1 MKNKSQ
7 KLLRNYSFSM
17 TIMLFFTGLL
27 FLILLHQGGASK
39 KLKEQLQ
46 AIVELDDNVT
56 KQNLDTII
64 AHIES
69 HDWAIAESANYI
81 SKADALSEMKKEF
94 GEDMIFTADDNPFS
108 AMISFDINYDILQE
122 ASEGEK
128 SLQQLNSF
136 DGIQAVYLQDNI
148 LDKISSTL
156 ALISI
161 VFTVLSI
168 MFLIISFIVLNSII
182 KLNISERKAEID
194 TMLIIGA
201 TVSFVKQPLL
211 ARARKESIRSWM
223 IATIIL
229 ILTVLLFAY
238 AVSGMEFVNW
248 LYVVLVIIIMAA
260 IAIIVTMVSLN
271 RILDQY
277 FKDPYYDA
285 KIKST

>member
-39 KLKEQLQ
+39 KLKEQLR
-46 AIVELDDNVT
+46 AIVELDTDIMDT
-56 KQNLDTII
+56 DLDPII

-69 HDWAIAESANYI
+69 QDWAVSGTSQYI
-81 SKADALSEMKKEF
+81 SKADALAEMKKEF
-94 GEDMIFTADDNPFS
+94 GADMIFTDEDNPFS
-108 AMISFDINYDILQE
+108 AMISFDINYDMLQ
-122 ASEGEK
+122 AAGGQS
-128 SLQQLNSF
+128 SFDQLNSF
-136 DGIQAVYLQDNI
+136 EGIQAIYLQDNI

-156 ALISI
+156 ALVSI
-161 VFTVLSI
+161 VFIVLSI

-211 ARARKESIRSWM
+211 ARARKESIRSWI
-223 IATIIL
+223 IAAVIL
-229 ILTVLLFAY
+229 VIAVVLFAY
-238 AVSGMEFVNW
+238 GISGFDLINW
-248 LYVVLVIIIMAA
+248 LYVILVIIIMAA

-285 KIKST
+285 KIKSI